1 MHEPHSPKRPA
12 SFVESIPGNARGAA
26 WVSLAAMAFA
36 LQGMAIKML
45 GEDYDPFLLTFLRS
59 ITMLAVVM
67 PAVLRVGADAFRTRR
82 LKVHAQRGV
91 ASGISL
97 FCLVYAFT
105 YLPLAEATA
114 FTFTKPLFMTVLI
127 ALMLP
132 EIVSWQRWGAV
143 AVGFLGVLIM
153 MRPGVGGLDPGA
165 FVALGGAFFF
175 AVVNVLVKKLS
186 ATERP
191 VTILLYAGIFTSL
204 ISFPPALFVWEW
216 PSLYGWMLV
225 LLMAVMSAAN
235 QYLMIRAWRI
245 ADASAVVPF
254 DYTRLIWSGLI
265 GWIVFSELPDMFTLA
280 GAAVI
285 VAAALYIA
293 FHEALQGK
301 RR

>member
-1 MHEPHSPKRPA
+1 LPAQTLFRRLA
-12 SFVESIPGNARGAA
+12 SFAESVPGNARGAA
-26 WVSLAAMAFA
+26 WVALAAMAFA
-36 LQGMAIKML
+36 LQGLAIKLL

-59 ITMLAVVM
+59 ITMLAVVA
-67 PAVLRVGADAFRTRR
+67 PAVIRVGADAFRTRHI
-82 LKVHAQRGV
+82 KVHAQRGI

-105 YLPLAEATA
+105 HLPLAEATA

-132 EIVSWQRWGAV
+132 EIVSWQRWAAV
-143 AVGFLGVLIM
+143 AVGFLGVLVM
-153 MRPGVGGLDPGA
+153 MRPGVGGLDPTV

-186 ATERP
+186 ATDRP
-191 VTILLYAGIFTSL
+191 VTILLYAGIFTTL

-216 PSLYGWMLV
+216 PDFHGWMLV
-225 LLMAVMSAAN
+225 LLMAVMSASN
-235 QYLMIRAWRI
+235 QYLMIRAWRV

-254 DYTRLIWSGLI
+254 DYTRLIWSGMI
-265 GWIVFSELPDMFTLA
+265 GWVIFSELPDIFTLA

-285 VAAALYIA
+285 IAAALYIA
-293 FHEALQGK
+293 LHETRKA
-301 RR
+301 RHP